1 MRPALLLC
9 CLWLCAAC
17 GRCGWGSY
25 YSHGLKQYSGDGKI
39 SDTSQS
45 SGLFGTNGYIVDFP
59 EFDLGAAHRATYHLA
74 GLPSL
79 GGANAEIALMI
90 KDPKG
95 WSATDVDELRDRT
108 TATFKC
114 SLVDSSGKVVTTF
127 ETPLKKLIWSSP
139 IHDRSGYALYDL
151 DKSFFLPRSD
161 ANYTLSIEYSGDSS
175 LGGEQGAVYIWC
187 GCGGS

>member
-1 MRPALLLC
+1 MRPLLLLC

-25 YSHGLKQYSGDGKI
+25 YSRGLKQYSGDGTI

-59 EFDLGAAHRATYHLA
+59 GFDLGAAHQATYHLA

-79 GGANAEIALMI
+79 GRANAEITLMI
-90 KDPKG
+90 NDPKG
-95 WSATDVDELRDRT
+95 FSATDVDELRDRT

-127 ETPLKKLIWSSP
+127 ETPLKNLIWSSP
-139 IHDRSGYALYDL
+139 IHDRTGYALYDL
-151 DKSFFLPRSD
+151 DKSFFTPKSD
-161 ANYTLSIEYSGDSS
+161 ANYTLRIEYSGESS
-175 LGGEQGAVYIWC
+175 LRGEQGAVYIWC